1 MKHCF
6 SHYVGFFCIAL
17 ALGVSPHTWAQ
28 TEEIET
34 SFKKMDAAEEQ
45 KLRELLLTPVP
56 QGLTAVALAR
66 HLGEKDR
73 AAVRLSDSAARIALL
88 RQAVTLL
95 PDPTYKNNLAR
106 MLLGAGQT
114 EEGNAWMRQAIE
126 TADPLRASF
135 YAAHAACDLVDQYKN
150 APARDALEAVAVR
163 VKAIEPTATSAGAR
177 GLLARAQGRAALC
190 TSILESR
197 LGKHAQAVAAAES
210 AEALMRKA
218 VPLLANSADKNFILI
233 DVATSIARKLQAH
246 RAAGRLQDAEKALGD
261 YIRHSREV
269 ELPPVILSGL
279 YSTAGNLRFAQR
291 EFVLSEQLMRKS
303 DEVLEKLGSDP
314 VSTPRVHRARDTIV
328 ALVGQK
334 KWPQAL
340 QELER
345 LDALAGDDPQLK
357 TRVQLRF
364 DRAIVYF
371 GNGRYAQAA
380 PLFERT
386 AQANASMFSSRHF
399 FTAQS
404 RGLHAAAL
412 WRTQQP
418 DNMAKA
424 LPLLKAAVRDYM
436 APANADYLEN
446 IGIRKELRDMVF
458 AAYLEA
464 VTSTPGED
472 ATQAMGPADWVRSSS
487 VQDSLAD
494 AAVRAAANTPA
505 LAGIVRQEQDAKNE
519 SAGLR
524 RYLSGEAGSAA
535 TPLPEIANQM
545 RARIAELETL
555 RESLQ
560 TDIKARFPDYDNLV
574 RPTPPS
580 ARTIAQQLDATQAL
594 LLLLP
599 TAEAVYV
606 WAVAKDRPARFAKVN
621 LTEGD
626 VNAAVARL
634 RKDLDFAGMRVAPKN
649 YDSAT
654 AFALYDK
661 LLAPV
666 LGTWQG
672 KPQLIVATAGALSQ
686 LPFAVLHTSAEG
698 GAGAKAPWLIA
709 QTAIT
714 QVPSLSAWLAIKKI
728 AKSPSSSE
736 AFIGWGDPVF
746 SNQSPA
752 APNAAL
758 ARNVVLERASGVAQL
773 DLGDTTPLASAA
785 RYGDMPPL
793 PDTRDELQAIAK
805 ILAAN
810 RQTDVILGADATRA
824 SVLAA
829 SANGT
834 LARKRV
840 VAFATHG
847 LMAGDLP
854 NLSQPALAMTV
865 TPGAGSN
872 PLEPLLTLEDV
883 LTLKLNAD
891 WVVLSACNTAA
902 ADGKGEEALSGLARG
917 FFYAGSRSLLVTHWS
932 VESESATLLTSETF
946 AHYVANPKAPKAES
960 LRQAM
965 LQVMSNRRF
974 EHPAYWAPYALVGD
988 GGR

>member
-1 MKHCF
+1 MKHRF
-6 SHYVGFFCIAL
+6 SHYVGVFCIAFAPCL
-17 ALGVSPHTWAQ
+17 SHYAWAQ

-56 QGLTAVALAR
+56 QGLTGVALAR
-66 HLGEKDR
+66 HIGAKDR

-106 MLLGAGQT
+106 MLLGAGQI

-126 TADPLRASF
+126 IADPLRASF

-150 APARDALEAVAVR
+150 APARDGLDAVALR

-233 DVATSIARKLQAH
+233 DVATSIARKLLAY
-246 RAAGRLQDAEKALGD
+246 RAAGRLHDAERALAD
-261 YIRHSREV
+261 YIRYSREV
-269 ELPPVILSGL
+269 ELPPVVLSSL
-279 YSTAGNLRFAQR
+279 YATAGNLRFTQR
-291 EFVLSEQLMRKS
+291 EFVLSEQLMRRS

-314 VSTPRVHRARDTIV
+314 VGSTRVHRVRDTIT

-345 LDALAGDDPQLK
+345 LDALAGTDAQLK
-357 TRVQLRF
+357 NRVLLRLE
-364 DRAIVYF
+364 RAVVYF

-386 AQANASMFSSRHF
+386 AQVNASMFSSRHF
-399 FTAQS
+399 FAAQS
-404 RGLHAAAL
+404 RGLYAASL

-424 LPLLKAAVRDYM
+424 VPLLKAAVRDYM

-472 ATQAMGPADWVRSSS
+472 ATQAMGPADWVRASS

-524 RYLSGEAGSAA
+524 RYLSDEAGSAA
-535 TPLPEIANQM
+535 TPLPEIASQM
-545 RARIAELETL
+545 RARIAQLETQ
-555 RESLQ
+555 RESLRA
-560 TDIKARFPDYDNLV
+560 DIKAKFPDYDNLV

-580 ARTIAQQLDATQAL
+580 ARAIAQQLDATQAL

-626 VNAAVARL
+626 VNTAVARL
-634 RKDLDFAGMRVAPKN
+634 RKDLDFAGMRTVPKT

-654 AFALYDK
+654 AFTLYDK

-666 LGTWQG
+666 SSTWQG
-672 KPQLIVATAGALSQ
+672 KTQLIVATAGALSQ
-686 LPFAVLHTSAEG
+686 LPFAVLHTSAQG
-698 GAGAKAPWLIA
+698 GTGANAPWLIA

-714 QVPSLSAWLAIKKI
+714 QVPSLSAWLAIKNIGKL
-728 AKSPSSSE
+728 PSANE

-746 SNQSPA
+746 SSQSPA

-758 ARNVVLERASGVAQL
+758 ARNVLLERASGVAQL
-773 DLGDTTPLASAA
+773 DVGDTALPTAA
-785 RYGDMPPL
+785 HYSDMPAL

-805 ILAAN
+805 ILSAN
-810 RQTDVILGADATRA
+810 AQSDVILGANATRA
-824 SVLAA
+824 SVMAA
-829 SANGT
+829 SANGS

-865 TPGAGSN
+865 TPGAANN

-932 VESESATLLTSETF
+932 VESESATQLTSATF

-974 EHPAYWAPYALVGD
+974 AHPAYWAPYALVGD